1 MKIAHIA
8 PMGANRSGLYE
19 AARDFMRADYLAGH
33 QVFLIDKGF
42 SRPTGQE
49 YSPINS
55 IDDRGGFAVSISNPS
70 ILKEVDI
77 IIDHAGMT
85 TEWLNI
91 STAPII
97 NIVHGRPVDSF
108 GMEYWNNN
116 KSYTYEAESAKMD
129 RVKKVVYF
137 WPEFKPFWD
146 SVFPEGKSVVLE
158 YPTMDEQRFT
168 SSGVFT
174 PIEDKHRGEHNIL
187 ICDSWG
193 RKDIDMFEI
202 INGVIQAGRDMKNF
216 KLHFYGVDNPI
227 KGCWDLLYKE
237 MYKLN
242 CMGELCGR
250 MSNMEMVY
258 KKMDVV
264 LTPHR
269 IITRVVGEA
278 LLTGKPVI
286 ASDGCKVAQFTCN
299 PHDPHSVSK
308 AIKEY
313 INSDKEAVKKDVLE
327 QAKKL
332 HLHNYSREM
341 NKIYNEIMEKK

>member
-8 PMGANRSGLYE
+8 PFGPNRSGLFE
-19 AARDFMRADYLAGH
+19 SARDLMRSDYLSGH
-33 QVFLIDKGF
+33 QVFLVDKGF

-49 YSPINS
+49 YSS
-55 IDDRGGFAVSISNPS
+55 VDSVDDRGGFKVIISDPS

-85 TEWLNI
+85 TEWLNM

-97 NIVHGRPVDSF
+97 AIVHGRPVDSF
-108 GMEYWNNN
+108 NMEYWNNQN
-116 KSYTYEAESAKMD
+116 TYTYEAQNAKLD
-129 RVKKVVYF
+129 RVKKLVYF

-146 SVFPEGKSVVLE
+146 SVFPEGKSVILD
-158 YPTMDEQRFT
+158 YPTMDENRFT
-168 SSGVFT
+168 MDGEFT
-174 PIEDKHRGEHNIL
+174 PIEDKHRGDFNIM

-202 INGVIQAGRDMKNF
+202 INGVIQAGREIKNF
-216 KLHFYGVDNPI
+216 KLHLYGVDSPI

-242 CMGELCGR
+242 CMGELCSR
-250 MSNMEMVY
+250 MSNMERIY
-258 KKMDVV
+258 RKMDCI

-278 LLTGKPVI
+278 LLSGKPVI
-286 ASDGCKVAQFTCN
+286 ASNGCKVAQFTMD
-299 PHDPHSVSK
+299 PHDPHSVAK

-313 INSDKEAVKKDVLE
+313 INSDKEVVKRDVME

-341 NKIYNEIMEKK
+341 NKIYKEIC